1 MRGSVFLRFQDLG
14 KEGLTSTATSRLSC
28 FVFLCQ
34 QKSKIR
40 FNWVG
45 QSRYHQLVKSY
56 PSWFTIGT
64 IVTILMIIW
73 KVGCIRLDPHCE
85 EHFGAGLGDV
95 RVPGNHHWPDD
106 QGWDQCN
113 PWQIEWSLSASSIFP
128 DHDHYNCYDH
138 HCRSSWSSLYF
149 DHATCFSN
157 SSQPCQLLFW
167 FRGEHGA
174 ENEPEIPSNGERW
187 LNKLSSNAQQS
198 FFYMNMRLI
207 IVVKMMIVDADDWW
221 WLIYHADD
229 VDAAAR
235 EAREHS
241 AGLTLPW
248 SPCRAGL
255 EGEKK
260 DLDFEFPS
268 WGLVFFFGHLVPLTL
283 SRLRAVVHRPAAMC
297 KEHQYLL
304 YIDKMV
310 SRRQTRQTE
319 SF

>member
-1 MRGSVFLRFQDLG
+1 MGNHEKGMKKAVISPLTMKWNVFCPSKNHIPTLSHLLTVRLGWWPPLPLMVSLTVKYSCFFTTSLRFKVSQLTLFQMRGSVFLRFQDLG

-113 PWQIEWSLSASSIFP
+113 PWQIEWSLSAS
-128 DHDHYNCYDH
+128 
-138 HCRSSWSSLYF
+138 
-149 DHATCFSN
+149 
-157 SSQPCQLLFW
+157 
-167 FRGEHGA
+167 
-174 ENEPEIPSNGERW
+174 
-187 LNKLSSNAQQS
+187 
-198 FFYMNMRLI
+198 
-207 IVVKMMIVDADDWW
+207 
-221 WLIYHADD
+221 
-229 VDAAAR
+229 
-235 EAREHS
+235 
-241 AGLTLPW
+241 
-248 SPCRAGL
+248 
-255 EGEKK
+255 
-260 DLDFEFPS
+260 
-268 WGLVFFFGHLVPLTL
+268 
-283 SRLRAVVHRPAAMC
+283 
-297 KEHQYLL
+297 
-304 YIDKMV
+304 
-310 SRRQTRQTE
+310 
-319 SF
+319 